1 MKTKLV
7 SIIVLC
13 LLVLVTPLFSAQG
26 SASSKLPKLDSYHAW
41 LQGDWGQMTKDGKAV
56 EMRGC
61 SLESSTPDALR
72 GHLKTQYDLDIG
84 YFYHGVISFG
94 IMDGSLHV
102 ISNYTAPDQM
112 FKKAVNYLRESSHSK
127 LALTPGVDSKGFVIF
142 NFDQNLPGLPDYTT
156 IVPLTNDSFKL
167 VTKTS
172 KQEYYFTRC
181 KT

>member
-1 MKTKLV
+1 MNIKLTSFV
-7 SIIVLC
+7 VLF

-26 SASSKLPKLDSYHAW
+26 SASSNLPKLESYYAW
-41 LQGDWGQMTKDGKAV
+41 LQGDWGQITKDGKAV
-56 EMRGC
+56 DMRGC
-61 SLESSTPDALR
+61 TLENITPDALR
-72 GHLKTQYDLDIG
+72 GELKTQYNLKIG

-94 IMDGSLHV
+94 IMDDSLHV
-102 ISNYTAPDQM
+102 ISNYTAPDFM
-112 FKKAVNYLRESSHSK
+112 FKKAVNYLRDSSHTK

-142 NFDQNLPGLPDYTT
+142 NFDQNLPGLPNYYT

-172 KQEYYFTRC
+172 EQEYYFTRC